1 MIRAIISDGRELPM
15 NFMSLS
21 RASIAATVMIA
32 TPAICMAQA
41 YPSKPVRV
49 LVPFPAGSVPDLVA
63 RLAGEKMSIGMGQ
76 PLIVENRIGAGGRIA
91 AEAVARAAPD
101 GYTLVLGTASTHIV
115 GPLLVRN
122 MPYDPVKDFTPISI
136 AVNPVSG
143 VVTSASVPAKSVQEM
158 VAYARANPGKMAYG
172 SNGIGSSHHLVG
184 ELIKIVAGIDMLHV
198 PLAGSN
204 EVLTAVLTDQVQLAF
219 SSPGT
224 VQQYTASGKV
234 KLLAVVTPRRF
245 PGTPNVPTLAE
256 SLPGYE
262 PVTDW
267 FGYFGP
273 AGLSQPVVARL
284 HGEIVK
290 GLNAPDVRAK
300 LENATQIVVASTPE
314 EMASLMKREAP
325 IYQKI
330 IKTANIPVN

>member
-1 MIRAIISDGRELPM
+1 MKPFPRRLARIFAVALC
-15 NFMSLS
+15 
-21 RASIAATVMIA
+21 AAPLAVL
-32 TPAICMAQA
+32 AQA
-41 YPSKPVRV
+41 YPAKPVRV
-49 LVPFPAGSVPDLVA
+49 LVPFAAGSVPDLVA
-63 RLAGEKMSIGMGQ
+63 RLAGEKMTGGLGQ
-76 PLIVENRIGAGGRIA
+76 PVIIENRIGAGGRIA
-91 AEAVARAAPD
+91 AEAGARAAPD

-115 GPLLVRN
+115 GPFLVKN

-143 VVTSASVPAKSVQEM
+143 VVVSASVPAKTVQEL
-158 VAYARANPGKMAYG
+158 VAYARANPGKVAYA

-204 EVLTAVLTDQVQLAF
+204 EVLAAVVSDQVQLSF
-219 SSPGT
+219 SSPGS
-224 VQQYTASGKV
+224 VAQHLPSGRV
-234 KLLAVVTPRRF
+234 KLLAVVPPRRF

-267 FGYFGP
+267 FGFFGP
-273 AGLSQPVVARL
+273 AGLPQPIVARL

-290 GLNAPDVRAK
+290 GLNMPDVRAK
-300 LENATQIVVASTPE
+300 LENAAQIVVASTPE
-314 EMASLMKREAP
+314 EMAALMKREAP
-325 IYQKI
+325 LYARIVKA
-330 IKTANIPVN
+330 ANIPAQ